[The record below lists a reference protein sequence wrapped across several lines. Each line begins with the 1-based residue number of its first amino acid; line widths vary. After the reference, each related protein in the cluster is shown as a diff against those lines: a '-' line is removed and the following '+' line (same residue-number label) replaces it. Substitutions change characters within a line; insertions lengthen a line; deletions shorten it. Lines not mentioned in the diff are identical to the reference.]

1 MKRKFLA
8 PVMSQSQDTWNQAFV
23 GFNSDMDQKKPDQT
37 VGAEKEWPN
46 NSSHKPPLLDNKHEA
61 CAQIEECNDSATG
74 DKNLSNVVDEKE
86 QPRLGRKRSSSLSS
100 LLQLKQILGEEIGDQ
115 SGKITLRRVSSIP
128 LTNSRAMETQLED
141 GLLTTTLC
149 STEL

>member
-23 GFNSDMDQKKPDQT
+23 GFSPHMDQKKADQT

-46 NSSHKPPLLDNKHEA
+46 GSSHKPPLLDNKHEA
-61 CAQIEECNDSATG
+61 CAQNEERNDSAT
-74 DKNLSNVVDEKE
+74 DKNSSNVVDEKE
-86 QPRLGRKRSSSLSS
+86 RPRLGRKRSSSLSS
-100 LLQLKQILGEEIGDQ
+100 LLQLKQILGEEISDQ